1 MCHAGAYRGAVRSES
16 HFNSDSGEL
25 RQAAGRRTFSA
36 APNGERERAT
46 GFTFSVLGGET
57 VLGRNRFRS
66 TVCKG
71 MAFYR
76 STPLVRF

>member
-1 MCHAGAYRGAVRSES
+1 MPTVVRYAPKVTSIRIAVN
-16 HFNSDSGEL
+16 FAKLPAL
-25 RQAAGRRTFSA
+25 RRPFSA

-71 MAFYR
+71 MAF
-76 STPLVRF
+76 TVPPH